1 MTDAVASEPQAA
13 APDPKRWLIAI
24 TVSIAALLE
33 IVDTSIVNVALNDM
47 QAQMGATLTAIGW
60 VITSYSVANVII
72 LPMSAWLGDVFG
84 KKRYFLFSLIAFT
97 TASVMCGLAN
107 SLGMLIFSRVLQ
119 GIFGGGL
126 LAKAQSILF
135 ETFPPEEQA
144 IAQGLFGAVVISGPT
159 IGPVL
164 GGYIV
169 TNSSWRWI
177 FFVNLPVGI
186 IAAILTIIYLPK
198 DKPFVGITRAVDY
211 LTILALAVGL
221 GSFQTVL
228 EEGQTEDW
236 FSSSFIRF
244 FSVLSVVGVAGF
256 LWRTLRSN
264 APLVDLRVLKHR
276 SLWIGCIIGT
286 LLGAGL
292 YGANFTVPIF
302 AQNFMGLTA
311 EQTGYMLAPGALMS
325 AVGMMMVSIL
335 VRRIEPRLLLMCGM
349 TICALTTYSMHHINP
364 AVDKG
369 FFFWP
374 MLIRGLGV
382 VMIFMPLNLYSL
394 GPLPK
399 KDISQ
404 ASGLFNLFRQMG
416 GSIGI
421 AVLTTVLERRTIF
434 HRTMVVGHLSPNDP
448 KVTERVGMMAQNY
461 MAHGTDPISAQHKA
475 MASLDGLV
483 QMQSA
488 ILGYADT
495 FVIVGC
501 LFMCMVPLVLLY
513 RKVDPNAKVSMGH

>member
-1 MTDAVASEPQAA
+1 MTDSAIDASQVSV
-13 APDPKRWLIAI
+13 PDPKRWLIAI
-24 TVSIAALLE
+24 TVALAALLE

-47 QAQMGATLTAIGW
+47 QAQLGATLTAIGW
-60 VITSYSVANVII
+60 VVTSYAVANVII

-84 KKRYFLFSLIAFT
+84 KKRYFLFSLVAFT
-97 TASVMCGLAN
+97 TASMMCGVAN
-107 SLGMLIFSRVLQ
+107 SLAMLIFSRVLQ

-144 IAQGLFGAVVISGPT
+144 IAQGLFGAVVIAGPT

-164 GGYIV
+164 GGYLV
-169 TNSSWRWI
+169 TNLTWRWI

-186 IAAILTIIYLPK
+186 IATVLAVIYLPK
-198 DKPFVGITRAVDY
+198 DKPFLGITRTVDY
-211 LTILALAVGL
+211 WSILMLAMGL

-236 FSSSFIRF
+236 FSSKFICL
-244 FSVLSVVGVAGF
+244 FSVLSVVGISLF
-256 LWRTLRSN
+256 LWRTLRSDS
-264 APLVDLRVLKHR
+264 PLVDLRVLKHR
-276 SLWIGCIIGT
+276 SLWVGCLIGS

-292 YGANFTVPIF
+292 YGANFTVPVY

-325 AVGMMMVSIL
+325 AVGMIAVSLL
-335 VRRIEPRLLLMCGM
+335 VRKVDVRLLLVTGM
-349 TICALTTYSMHHINP
+349 AICVMTTYSMHTLTP
-364 AVDKG
+364 GVG
-369 FFFWP
+369 REFFFWP
-374 MLIRGLGV
+374 MLIRGLGIT
-382 VMIFMPLNLYSL
+382 MIFMPTNLSSL

-421 AVLTTVLERRTIF
+421 ALLTTMLERRMAY
-434 HRTMVVGHLSPNDP
+434 HRTMVVAHLPTTDP
-448 KVTERVGMMAQNY
+448 KVTERLTL
-461 MAHGTDPISAQHKA
+461 MAHNFSAHGADPVTAHHQA

-495 FVIVGC
+495 FVMVSG
-501 LFMCMVPLVLLY
+501 LFLLMVPMVLLF

>member
-1 MTDAVASEPQAA
+1 MTDAAALSPAAA

-24 TVSIAALLE
+24 TVALAALLE

-47 QAQMGATLTAIGW
+47 QAQLGATLTAIGW
-60 VITSYSVANVII
+60 VVTSYAVANVII

-84 KKRYFLFSLIAFT
+84 KKRYFLFSLVAFT
-97 TASVMCGLAN
+97 MASMMCGMAN
-107 SLGMLIFSRVLQ
+107 SLAMLIFSRVLQ

-135 ETFPPEEQA
+135 ETFPPEEQP
-144 IAQGLFGAVVISGPT
+144 IAQGLFGAVVIAGPT

-164 GGYIV
+164 GGYLV
-169 TNSSWRWI
+169 TNMTWRWI

-186 IAAILTIIYLPK
+186 VATILAIIYLPK
-198 DKPFVGITRAVDY
+198 DKPFVGITRSVDY
-211 LTILALAVGL
+211 LTILALAMGL

-236 FSSSFIRF
+236 FNSNFIRLF
-244 FSVLSVVGVAGF
+244 AALSVVGITAF
-256 LWRTLRSN
+256 LWRTLRSDN
-264 APLVDLRVLKHR
+264 PLVDLRVLRHR
-276 SLWIGCIIGT
+276 SLWVGCLITSLI
-286 LLGAGL
+286 GAGL
-292 YGANFTVPIF
+292 YGANFTVPVY

-311 EQTGYMLAPGALMS
+311 EQTGYMLAPGAMMS
-325 AVGMMMVSIL
+325 AVGMMMVTML
-335 VRRIEPRLLLMCGM
+335 VRRVDVRLLLLCGM
-349 TICALTTYSMHHINP
+349 TICAVTTYSMHSITP
-364 AVDKG
+364 AVDRG

-374 MLIRGLGV
+374 MLIRGLGI
-382 VMIFMPLNLYSL
+382 VMIFMPTNLSAL

-421 AVLTTVLERRTIF
+421 ALLTTMLERRIAF
-434 HRTMVVGHLSPNDP
+434 HRTMVVGHMTPNDAR
-448 KVTERVGMMAQNY
+448 VTERLAHLSQGFV
-461 MAHGTDPISAQHKA
+461 AHGADAVTAQHKA
-475 MASLDGLV
+475 MASLDGIA

-488 ILGYADT
+488 VLGYADT
-495 FVIVGC
+495 FV
-501 LFMCMVPLVLLY
+501 MVAAMFVAMMPLVLLF
-513 RKVDPNAKVSMGH
+513 RKVDPKAKVSMGH